1 MKSCVNLEKKINS
14 ELTTKIKKTEI
25 RHDQLYINIESED
38 LLNVALFI
46 KNNENTKFRQ
56 LIDITVV
63 DHPENSQRFKVVYLF
78 GEPWKTAL
86 PLHLCDFS
94 ALSIAGYLV
103 TGNKHLFNFAFFWG
117 IAGAGMAILTP
128 NAVYAFPSVD
138 YLANQYGHTLILLGI
153 SVAMIVFNERPYAK
167 DIFIIFGFTTLI
179 LIPLYLIN
187 YLLEA
192 PANYWY
198 LLEKPYGD
206 NIMTPLPEAP
216 YHMLYL
222 YPIAFLFFLALY
234 APYYFKDKM
243 TTSLKP
249 HISS

>member
-1 MKSCVNLEKKINS
+1 MVMDNPFELMSSSHFVSVVLCVSLIVF
-14 ELTTKIKKTEI
+14 IP
-25 RHDQLYINIESED
+25 R
-38 LLNVALFI
+38 LFVG
-46 KNNENTKFRQ
+46 KNEASLRQ
-56 LIDITVV
+56 LKLTLVLLILSFQIIDF
-63 DHPENSQRFKVVYLF
+63 FKVVYLF

-94 ALSIAGYLV
+94 ALSIAGYLMS
-103 TGNKHLFNFAFFWG
+103 GNKHLFNFAFFWG

-243 TTSLKP
+243 TTSLEPK
-249 HISS
+249 ISGQSTSAS

>member
-1 MKSCVNLEKKINS
+1 
-14 ELTTKIKKTEI
+14 
-25 RHDQLYINIESED
+25 
-38 LLNVALFI
+38 
-46 KNNENTKFRQ
+46 
-56 LIDITVV
+56 
-63 DHPENSQRFKVVYLF
+63 
-78 GEPWKTAL
+78 
-86 PLHLCDFS
+86 
-94 ALSIAGYLV
+94 
-103 TGNKHLFNFAFFWG
+103 
-117 IAGAGMAILTP
+117 
-128 NAVYAFPSVD
+128 
-138 YLANQYGHTLILLGI
+138 
-153 SVAMIVFNERPYAK
+153 VAMIVFNERPYAK